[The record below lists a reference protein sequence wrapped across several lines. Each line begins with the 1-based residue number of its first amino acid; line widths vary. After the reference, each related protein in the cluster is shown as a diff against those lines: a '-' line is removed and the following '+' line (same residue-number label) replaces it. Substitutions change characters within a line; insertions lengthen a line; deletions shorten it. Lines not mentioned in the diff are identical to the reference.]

1 MGTRL
6 RRIAPPPDEGVVID
20 VSLAILAGL
29 KADEASEPEAHGEG
43 SGFRGD
49 IIDAEEDNVETAPAL
64 RPPSAGIFRVS
75 NEEGLRNSEGRR

>member
-1 MGTRL
+1 VGTRL

-29 KADEASEPEAHGEG
+29 KADEASEPEG
-43 SGFRGD
+43 SGLRGE
-49 IIDAEEDNVETAPAL
+49 IIDAEEDNVETAPAF
-64 RPPSAGIFRVS
+64 RPPSTGIFRVS